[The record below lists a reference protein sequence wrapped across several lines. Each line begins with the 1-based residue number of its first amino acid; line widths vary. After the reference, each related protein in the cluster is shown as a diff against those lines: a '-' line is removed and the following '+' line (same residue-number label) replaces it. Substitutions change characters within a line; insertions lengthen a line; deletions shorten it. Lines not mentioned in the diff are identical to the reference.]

1 VSVAPS
7 APDPIDADDV
17 GPAASRAPR
26 VDGPDLDGLLAFW
39 DQSVDLF
46 AILGREA
53 TFLDVNPAWTRVLGW
68 SRDEL
73 LEMGPVALVHP
84 GDVER
89 TLAAASAHATPE
101 SALQGFESRFRA
113 KDGGYRLLRWS
124 GRMGREGRAYTV
136 ARDITERREQEALV
150 HESEERFRLAM
161 AHAAIGMA
169 IVGLDGRWVE
179 VNDALCSM
187 LGRSREELTALTF
200 QDLTHPDDLDMDLEQ
215 AEALAAG
222 DIDHYHLEKRY
233 LRPDGTVV
241 WGLLAGSAVRDG
253 TGAPIYYLAQVQDVT
268 PQKEAQAKLRETVT
282 ALRHSN
288 EMLTEFAAVA
298 AHELKSPLV
307 AAVSLLELL
316 HMRTG
321 GQLSTQDRELL
332 DRAHGR
338 LRQLAAQVDG
348 LLRIAAVSGM
358 PIDLA
363 EQDVC
368 AILRTVID
376 DLGELGQGLDVTAA
390 PCARVRADPSALAL
404 LLRNLVKNAADHGAS
419 HLRVHAEHVA
429 DGMVAVCVDDDGP
442 GIPPT
447 QRERALE
454 LFGAGVAST
463 GVGVGLATCQRIVER
478 HGGKLDL
485 DDAPEGGLRVRLTL
499 PAGEG
504 RPGEGTGGELPAR
517 RGARGGSS

>member
-1 VSVAPS
+1 VSVAAS
-7 APDPIDADDV
+7 RPDPTGTHDGV
-17 GPAASRAPR
+17 GRSPSGATSAG
-26 VDGPDLDGLLAFW
+26 GPDLQGLLAFW

-73 LEMGPVALVHP
+73 LRMGPVALVHP
-84 GDVER
+84 DDVEK

-101 SALQGFESRFRA
+101 SALQGFESRFRT
-113 KDGGYRLLRWS
+113 KDGGYRILRWS
-124 GRMGREGRAYTV
+124 GRMGPEGRAYTV
-136 ARDITERREQEALV
+136 ARDITERREQQALV

-241 WGLLAGSAVRDG
+241 WGLLAGSAVRDE
-253 TGAPIYYLAQVQDVT
+253 TGAPIYFLAQVQDVT
-268 PQKEAQAKLRETVT
+268 PRKEAQTKLRETVT

-316 HMRTG
+316 RMRTG
-321 GQLSTQDRELL
+321 GHLSSQDRELL
-332 DRAHGR
+332 DRAHAR

-358 PIDLA
+358 PIELA
-363 EQDVC
+363 DQDVC
-368 AILRTVID
+368 AALRTVID
-376 DLGELGQGLDVTAA
+376 ELGELGHGLDVTAE
-390 PCARVRADPSALAL
+390 PCLPVRADPSALAL
-404 LLRNLVKNAADHGAS
+404 LLRNLLKNAADHGAS
-419 HLRVHAEHVA
+419 HLRVHAERA
-429 DGMVAVCVDDDGP
+429 AEGSMVSLCVDDDGP
-442 GIPPT
+442 GIPPA

-454 LFGAGVAST
+454 LFGAGVASA

-478 HGGKLDL
+478 HGGSLEL

-504 RPGEGTGGELPAR
+504 SGGEQPAR
-517 RGARGGSS
+517 RGARRRSP